1 MTLNDCSS
9 PGKPRP
15 HFFPWWSTLLILT
28 FLAHSPALFNEFVSL
43 DDGHY
48 ALANPIW
55 PLEGSAFWR
64 ALLFSNQEG
73 NWIPLSMATH
83 LADLWLFAYEP
94 LGHHAHSL
102 LWHLANAL
110 LLFRLFSLWFRKVE
124 FAWLAACLWAVHP
137 LGVESVAWISERKN
151 LVSTFFFLTT
161 LLAWHSYKTQCKG
174 RHYAMALL
182 LFAAGLAAKAMLVTL
197 PCLLLLLEFG
207 PYRSGSSLREDLLS
221 LRRLLPKAVPF
232 FLLSLAISLLTFY
245 FQHDVGSVVSVEGT
259 PFQLRALNA
268 LRSYGVYLG
277 QFLLPTH
284 LAIHYPLRR
293 DLTVVQA
300 LPYLAIL
307 MAWGSVCLWSWR
319 SNRWPLI
326 GLLWYLGTLVP
337 VIGLIQV
344 GGQAHADR
352 YAYLPIMGL
361 LPILSLFPTE
371 KLFSRA
377 CRGILV
383 VFLLGISYLTGMQ
396 ARTWKNSTT
405 LWKNAVEK
413 VPRHDLA
420 TLALADEDLVNGR
433 LEEAMAKAELILQ
446 WQPGGTLGG
455 VLKARVLRFQG
466 KRDLSRV
473 ITENLYSEFPND
485 RNVLYEFIWL
495 NYEEEKYQEAAML
508 AERLLELDNDTMDVL
523 RIAARIY
530 NKLGRFEEA
539 ATLYDQVLKK
549 EPKAADFQ
557 EIAEF
562 YIDLGQ
568 EEKARKNIDLLREKL
583 EMSKGRFY

>member
-1 MTLNDCSS
+1 VTLDHHIHNII
-9 PGKPRP
+9 KP
-15 HFFPWWSTLLILT
+15 STLSLFFLALVLTT
-28 FLAHSPALFNEFVSL
+28 FLAHSSALFNGFVSL

-48 ALANPIW
+48 VLANPIW
-55 PLEGSAFWR
+55 PLEGPEFWR
-64 ALLFSNQEG
+64 ALFFSNQEG

-94 LGHHAHSL
+94 LGHHAHSI
-102 LWHLANAL
+102 LWHLACSL
-110 LLFRLFSLWFRKVE
+110 LLFRLFSLWFRRIE
-124 FAWLAACLWAVHP
+124 LAWLAACLWAIHP

-151 LVSTFFFLTT
+151 LVSTFFFLAA
-161 LLAWHSYKTQCKG
+161 LLAWHSFKTYGKW
-174 RHYAMALL
+174 RHYAIALL

-197 PCLLLLLEFG
+197 PCLLLLLELG
-207 PYRSGSSLREDLLS
+207 PYRTGSSMREDFLS
-221 LRRLLPKAVPF
+221 LRRLLPKAAPF
-232 FLLSLAISLLTFY
+232 FLFSLAISLMTLY
-245 FQHDVGSVVSVEGT
+245 FQHDVGSVASVEVA
-259 PFQLRALNA
+259 PFSLRVLNA

-293 DLTVVQA
+293 DLTIVQV

-307 MAWGSVCLWSWR
+307 IAWAAVCLWSWR

-326 GLLWYLGTLVP
+326 GLLWFFGSLVP

-352 YAYLPIMGL
+352 YAYLPMIGL
-361 LPILSLFPTE
+361 LPILSLVPAE
-371 KLFSRA
+371 KIFTRA
-377 CRGILV
+377 YRGIMV
-383 VFLLGISYLTGMQ
+383 AFLLGISYLTGMQ

-405 LWKNAVEK
+405 MWKNAVEK

-420 TLALADEDLVNGR
+420 TLALADEDLVKGR
-433 LEEAMAKAELILQ
+433 LEEAMAKAELISQ
-446 WQPGGTLGG
+446 WQPSGTLGP

-466 KRDLSRV
+466 KRDQARKLA
-473 ITENLYSEFPND
+473 EDLYGEFPND
-485 RNVLYEFIWL
+485 RNVIYEFIWL
-495 NYEEEKYQEAAML
+495 NYEEEKFQEAAML

-523 RIAARIY
+523 RIAARIN
-530 NKLGRFEEA
+530 NKLGLFEEA
-539 ATLYDQVLKK
+539 ARLYDKILKK

-562 YIDLGQ
+562 YLELGQ
-568 EEKARKNIDLLREKL
+568 EEKAKIYIGMLSEKL